1 LHQLPSVKSDRLIV
15 GAETLDDAGVVRL
28 TSDLALVQTLD
39 FFPPVVD
46 DPVWFG
52 RIAAA
57 NALSDVYAMGGT
69 PMTAMN
75 IVGWPQ
81 ELPPSVLAQVLR
93 GGAEKIAEAGAI
105 LVGGHSVRDKEV
117 KYGLSV
123 TGTVHPDRITT
134 NAGARVG
141 DVLVLTKPLGMGAA
155 ATAMKLDKLPPEWIE
170 PACMQMAHLNKG
182 AAEAAATVDCKAA
195 TDVTGFGLMGHG
207 RGMAEASGV
216 TLEFVAA
223 ALPLFPVALELAAQK
238 LTSGGATRTR
248 AFLGATAEIGP
259 GVDPLRALLAFD
271 AETSGGMLI
280 CVAEDRVERLLRE
293 LAAQGTP
300 CAAVVGRVVA
310 RQGEVRVRLI

>member
-1 LHQLPSVKSDRLIV
+1 MTSDRLIV
-15 GAETLDDAGVVRL
+15 GPQTLDDAGVVRL
-28 TSDLALVQTLD
+28 TPDIALVQTLD

-46 DPVWFG
+46 DPLWFG

-69 PMTAMN
+69 PYTAMN

-123 TGTVHPDRITT
+123 TGLIHPDRITT

-141 DVLVLTKPLGMGAA
+141 DVLVLTKPLGMGAV
-155 ATAMKLDKLPPEWIE
+155 ATAMKLDKLPAEWIE
-170 PACMQMAHLNKG
+170 PACAQMAHLNKG
-182 AAEAAATVDCKAA
+182 AALAALAVNCKAA

-216 TLEFVAA
+216 TLVFRAA
-223 ALPLFPVALELAAQK
+223 DLPLFPVALDLAAQK

-248 AFLGATAEIGP
+248 AFLGATAEIGA
-259 GVDPLRALLAFD
+259 GVDPTRAQLAFD

-280 CVAEDRVERLLRE
+280 CVQQDQVDRLLRE
-293 LAAQGTP
+293 LTAQGTP
-300 CAAVVGRVVA
+300 CATIVGHVVA

>member
-1 LHQLPSVKSDRLIV
+1 
-15 GAETLDDAGVVRL
+15 VVR
-28 TSDLALVQTLD
+28 AHRGRER
-39 FFPPVVD
+39 VVRRLRDGRHAD
-46 DPVWFG
+46 DG
-52 RIAAA
+52 
-57 NALSDVYAMGGT
+57 DD
-69 PMTAMN
+69 

-300 CAAVVGRVVA
+300 CAAVGPGPGAGVAQRPFRPDNGKTVGRPDFPGSPCGYPTA
-310 RQGEVRVRLI
+310 GAGAPLQGAGSTPSSSRRGRSPAPAG